1 MHLDQIGSS
10 VLKVLIIGKIESAG
24 IGSSNPKITAIPE
37 NDFWS

>member
-1 MHLDQIGSS
+1 MNLGQIGSS
-10 VLKVLIIGKIESAG
+10 VLKVLLIGLIESAS